1 MAKKISPRQVPDRDD
16 KYMGLAWIHAGF
28 SKDPNTQVG
37 AQIVTHNNI
46 PLGSG
51 YNGPPSSID
60 DHSFS
65 WNRPPKND
73 PEAFSKYDVIIHAE
87 INAIKHSLSMNYDLS
102 YTTFYVT
109 AFPCK
114 SCMLNIVSNDIKN
127 IVYMDY
133 KSEKGSLLQNTKG
146 RDSAM
151 KIAKLAN
158 INVRAFGGNIGWIED
173 WADNLREM
181 GVFEI

>member
-1 MAKKISPRQVPDRDD
+1 MAKKSPRQVPDRDS
-16 KYMGLAWIHAGF
+16 KYMGLAWTHAAF
-28 SKDPNTQVG
+28 SKDPSTQVG
-37 AQIVTHNNI
+37 AQIVTHDNI

-51 YNGPPSSID
+51 YNGPPSVID
-60 DHSFS
+60 DNSFS

-73 PEAFSKYDVIIHAE
+73 PEAFSKYDIVIHAE
-87 INAIKHSLSMNYDLS
+87 INAISHSCGYDLS
-102 YTTFYVT
+102 QATLYVT

-114 SCMLNIVSNDIKN
+114 ACMLSIANSGIRHV
-127 IVYMDY
+127 VYMDF

-158 INVRAFGGNIGWIED
+158 IRIRAFDGNIGWIED
-173 WADNLREM
+173 WTHNLREM